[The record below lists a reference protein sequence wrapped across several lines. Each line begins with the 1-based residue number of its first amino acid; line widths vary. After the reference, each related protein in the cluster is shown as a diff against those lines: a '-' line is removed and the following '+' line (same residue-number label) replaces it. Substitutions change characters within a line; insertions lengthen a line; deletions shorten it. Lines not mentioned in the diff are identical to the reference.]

1 VSPRKL
7 WLVGVS
13 HHSAPVAL
21 RERLALDDAA
31 AAEVGQRLLRQVPG
45 LDECALVSTCNRVEV
60 IGFGDPAASDPT
72 SIVGALQNG
81 RPLGDDQ
88 LRSHVYV
95 HEDRAAVR
103 HLFRVASSLDSLVVG
118 EPQILGQVK
127 AFYEAAVRAGTAG
140 AILHRVFHKAFSAAK
155 RVRSETGIGGRNVS
169 VSSVAVELAMQI
181 FESLSEKTAL
191 MIGAGK
197 MAELAARHF
206 RDRGI
211 GGLMF
216 ANRTFD
222 RGVELARELHGTP
235 VPFEELGRYLP
246 MADVVI
252 GSTAATEFLLTE
264 AQVQEA
270 LRLRGYRPTFLIDL
284 GVPRNFDPRINDL
297 RNVYLYDIDDLE
309 SVIGENR
316 EERGREAARAEE
328 IVSAEVESFWRW
340 FENLEVVPTIV
351 GLRDKAERIR
361 RRELDRTLG
370 ALKHLGDEE
379 RKSIEAMAEAIV
391 NKLLHEPIARLKR
404 VQGPDDEAVLMARR
418 LFGLD
423 DLDDDD

>member
-1 VSPRKL
+1 L
-7 WLVGVS
+7 LGLS
-13 HHSAPVAL
+13 HHSAPVEL
-21 RERLALDDAA
+21 RERLALDDETAGELA
-31 AAEVGQRLLRQVPG
+31 RRLLEQVTG
-45 LDECALVSTCNRVEV
+45 LEECALLSTCNRVEV
-60 IGFGDPAASDPT
+60 VGCGDLGAADPAT
-72 SIVGALQNG
+72 VVGVLRNG
-81 RPLGDDQ
+81 RPLNDEEIRRH
-88 LRSHVYV
+88 LYL
-95 HEDRAAVR
+95 HEDRAAAR
-103 HLFRVASSLDSLVVG
+103 HLFRVASSLDSMVVG

-127 AFYEAAVRAGTAG
+127 GFYETAVRAGTAG
-140 AILHRVFHKAFSAAK
+140 VVLHRVFHKAFSAAK

-191 MIGAGK
+191 LIGAGK
-197 MAELAARHF
+197 MAELAARQF

-235 VPFEELGRYLP
+235 VPFEELSRYLP

-264 AQVQEA
+264 SDVQEA
-270 LRLRGYRPTFLIDL
+270 SRLRGYRPTFLIDL

-328 IVSAEVESFWRW
+328 IVSEEIESFWRW
-340 FENLEVVPTIV
+340 FENLDVVPTIV
-351 GLRDKAERIR
+351 GLRDKAARIC
-361 RRELDRTLG
+361 RRELDRTFG
-370 ALKHLGDEE
+370 ALKHLGDDE

-404 VQGPDDEAVLMARR
+404 VQRPDDEAVMLARR

-423 DLDDDD
+423 DDD

>member
-1 VSPRKL
+1 VSLRKL
-7 WLVGVS
+7 WLLGLS
-13 HHSAPVAL
+13 HRSAPVEL
-21 RERLALDDAA
+21 RERLALDDATA
-31 AAEVGQRLLRQVPG
+31 GELARQLLEQVPG
-45 LDECALVSTCNRVEV
+45 LGECALLSTCNRVEV
-60 IGFGDPAASDPT
+60 VGCGDLAAVDPAVV
-72 SIVGALQNG
+72 VGVLRNG
-81 RPLGDDQ
+81 RPLNDEEIRRH
-88 LRSHVYV
+88 LYL
-95 HEDRAAVR
+95 HEDRAAAR
-103 HLFRVASSLDSLVVG
+103 HLFRVASSLDSMVVG

-127 AFYEAAVRAGTAG
+127 GFYEAAVRAGTTG
-140 AILHRVFHKAFSAAK
+140 VVLHRVFHKAFSAAK

-191 MIGAGK
+191 LIGAGK
-197 MAELAARHF
+197 MAELAARQF

-235 VPFEELGRYLP
+235 VPFEELSRYLP

-264 AQVQEA
+264 ADVQEA
-270 LRLRGYRPTFLIDL
+270 SRLRGYRPTFLIDL
-284 GVPRNFDPRINDL
+284 GVPRNFDPHINDL
-297 RNVYLYDIDDLE
+297 RNVYLYDIDDLQ

-328 IVSAEVESFWRW
+328 IVSEEIESFWRW
-340 FENLEVVPTIV
+340 FENLDVVPTIV
-351 GLRDKAERIR
+351 GLRDKAARIC
-361 RRELDRTLG
+361 RRELDRTFG
-370 ALKHLGDEE
+370 ALKHLGDDE

-404 VQGPDDEAVLMARR
+404 VQRPDDESVMLARR

-423 DLDDDD
+423 DDD

>member
-1 VSPRKL
+1 VSSRKL
-7 WLVGVS
+7 WLVGLS
-13 HHSAPVAL
+13 HHSAPVEL
-21 RERLALDDAA
+21 RERLALDDTAA
-31 AAEVGQRLLRQVPG
+31 KELDRRLLDQVPG
-45 LDECALVSTCNRVEV
+45 LEECALLSTCNRVEV
-60 IGFGDPAASDPT
+60 VGCGDLVAADPAAV
-72 SIVGALQNG
+72 VGVLRNG
-81 RPLGDDQ
+81 RPLNDDEIRRH
-88 LRSHVYV
+88 LYL
-95 HEDRAAVR
+95 HEDRAAAR
-103 HLFRVASSLDSLVVG
+103 HLFRVASSLDSMVVG

-127 AFYEAAVRAGTAG
+127 AFYETAVRAGTAG
-140 AILHRVFHKAFSAAK
+140 AVLHRAFHKAFSAAK

-169 VSSVAVELAMQI
+169 VSSVAVELATQI

-191 MIGAGK
+191 LIGAGK
-197 MAELAARHF
+197 MAELAARQF

-222 RGVELARELHGTP
+222 RGVELAREFHGTP
-235 VPFEELGRYLP
+235 VPFEELSRYLP

-264 AQVQEA
+264 ADVQEA
-270 LRLRGYRPTFLIDL
+270 SRLRGYRPTFLIDL

-328 IVSAEVESFWRW
+328 IVSEEIESFWRW
-340 FENLEVVPTIV
+340 FENLDVVPTIV
-351 GLRDKAERIR
+351 GLRDRAARIC
-361 RRELDRTLG
+361 RRELDRTFG
-370 ALKHLGDEE
+370 ALKNLGDDE

-404 VQGPDDEAVLMARR
+404 VQRPDDESVILARR

-423 DLDDDD
+423 DDD